1 MRRWLLALALALA
14 GPAAAQEPGRA
25 TLVADSVT
33 IEAGDRL
40 VAMGS
45 VEVFYGDQR
54 LAARRIVYDRAADR
68 LIIDGPIT
76 LSGGEGGAVILADQA
91 DLSADLSE
99 GLLTSARLVFDRQL
113 QLASSEILRVDGRY
127 TRLGQTV
134 ASSCKVCAGSPTP
147 LWEIRAAR
155 VIHDETARQL
165 YFDRAQL
172 RFGGVPVAYIPRLRI
187 PDPSLPR
194 ATGFLI
200 PELRSASGLGTGL
213 KLPYFIVLGPNRDLT
228 VTPYLAS
235 GGARSLDLRYRQAF
249 HNGTLTVSGAAGRD
263 EIRPGEAR
271 GYLAIEGAFA
281 LPRDWRLRFSG
292 LTVSDR
298 GYLRDYGI
306 SDADRLTSRIELD
319 RTQPDAYAGARLV
332 HVYSIRG
339 DEVNAVLPTLVGDA
353 VAIRRMAVPGL
364 GGTLSFGAALHGHH
378 RASRLATD
386 GDGDGTADGRD
397 TGRAAAWADWRG
409 ETVWGPGIVAAT
421 LGHLRADLYDIGQD
435 ADFAGTTAR
444 LSGGAG
450 VELRWPFVRATPGG
464 ATQVIEPVV
473 QLLWSEA
480 GAEGEIPNED
490 SVLAELDEASLFA
503 FDRQPGSD
511 AVETGAR
518 ANVGLTFT
526 HFAPSGGSLSFA
538 FGRIWREGDGGGFS
552 AASGLGGSA
561 SDWLAALRLAGP
573 GGMALTGRLVFDE
586 TFDPTKG
593 ELRLAYGGDRF
604 ALASSYL
611 WQLADAAEDRDDP
624 VSELVLDGHYDLSA
638 AWTAHFET
646 RYDFTADRAAEAGLS
661 LVWRNECLKV
671 DLSLSRRFTSSTS
684 VQPTTDVGLSVELL
698 GFGGASRAGPARA
711 CRG

>member
-1 MRRWLLALALALA
+1 MRRWLLALVLALA
-14 GPAAAQEPGRA
+14 PPAAAQEAGRA

-33 IEAGDRL
+33 IAPGDRL
-40 VAMGS
+40 IASGH

-54 LAARRIVYDRAADR
+54 LAARRIVYDRATDR
-68 LIIDGPIT
+68 LVIDGPIT
-76 LSGGEGGAVILADQA
+76 LTGSGTAVILADQA

-99 GLLTSARLVFDRQL
+99 GLLTSARLVFERQL

-127 TRLGQTV
+127 TRLGRTV

-194 ATGFLI
+194 ATGFLL
-200 PELRSASGLGTGL
+200 PQLRSSSGLGTGI
-213 KLPYFIVLGPNRDLT
+213 KLPYFIVLGPSRDLT
-228 VTPYLAS
+228 VTPYVSTGNL
-235 GGARSLDLRYRQAF
+235 RSLDLRYRQAF
-249 HNGTLTVSGAAGRD
+249 RSGTLTVSGAAGRD
-263 EIRPGEAR
+263 ALREGEAR
-271 GYLAIEGAFA
+271 GYLAVEGDFA
-281 LPRDWRLRFSG
+281 LPRDWRLRFQG

-306 SDADRLTSRIELD
+306 SDADRLTSRIEID
-319 RTQPDAYAGARLV
+319 RTRPDTYAGARLV

-339 DEVNAVLPTLVGDA
+339 DEVNAVQPTLVGEA
-353 VAIRRMAVPGL
+353 VAIRRIAVPGL
-364 GGTLSFGAALHGHH
+364 GGTLSLGAGLHGHH
-378 RASRLATD
+378 RASTATAD
-386 GDGDGTADGRD
+386 GDGNGIADGRD
-397 TGRAAAWADWRG
+397 TARAAAWADWRG
-409 ETVWGPGIVAAT
+409 ERVWGPGIVAAT
-421 LGHLRADLYDIGQD
+421 LGHLRADLYDISQD
-435 ADFAGTTAR
+435 ADYAGSTAR

-450 VELRWPFVRATPGG
+450 VELRWPFVRATAGG

-473 QLLWSEA
+473 QLLYAEA
-480 GAEGEIPNED
+480 GADGAIPNED
-490 SVLAELDEASLFA
+490 SVLPEFDEASLFA
-503 FDRQPGSD
+503 FDRLPGSD
-511 AVETGAR
+511 AVEEGAR

-526 HFAPSGGSLSFA
+526 HVAPSGTSLA
-538 FGRIWREGDGGGFS
+538 LALGRIWRSDEAADFT
-552 AASGLGGSA
+552 AASGLGGTA
-561 SDWLAALRLAGP
+561 SDWLAALRLSGP

-586 TFDPTKG
+586 SLDPTKG
-593 ELRLAYGGDRF
+593 ELRLDYGADRF